1 MDSTIIAAIIGAL
14 STIIAVLIPYWQNRI
29 KRNKGKLIGTI
40 EELFI
45 SSSDSNAFEVFRKY
59 LPEAREIRLCG
70 QTLSRIIDI
79 NRLDLS
85 AFVQRG
91 GELRLLLLD
100 PDSSTTNELD
110 SIFTHSDAIQR
121 KIDGFPPV
129 VPTQM
134 AKNDLLRTIAQLKE
148 NNLLKF
154 NNDTSQTLHL
164 CKTLL
169 PFSMIMIE
177 KQDGSGWASILL
189 YPLHPD
195 LRFDKRYT
203 FNFSDNKSKLWK
215 DLKEQFDLAWED
227 PHLSPPF
234 QNLS

>member
-14 STIIAVLIPYWQNRI
+14 STIIVALIPYWKNRI

-40 EELFI
+40 EELLV
-45 SSSDSNAFEVFRKY
+45 SSSDSNAFEMFRQY
-59 LPEAREIRLCG
+59 LPVAREIRLCG
-70 QTLSRIIDI
+70 QTLSRIIDT
-79 NRLDLS
+79 NRLNLS
-85 AFVQRG
+85 EFMQRG
-91 GELRLLLLD
+91 GELRVLLLD
-100 PDSSTTNELD
+100 PDSSSTNELD
-110 SIFTHSDAIQR
+110 SILTHSDAMQR
-121 KIDGFPPV
+121 KTDGFPPV
-129 VPTQM
+129 VPTQR

-177 KQDGSGWASILL
+177 KQDGLGWASILL

-195 LRFDKRYT
+195 LRFDKRHT

-227 PHLSPPF
+227 PYLSHPF
-234 QNLS
+234 KK